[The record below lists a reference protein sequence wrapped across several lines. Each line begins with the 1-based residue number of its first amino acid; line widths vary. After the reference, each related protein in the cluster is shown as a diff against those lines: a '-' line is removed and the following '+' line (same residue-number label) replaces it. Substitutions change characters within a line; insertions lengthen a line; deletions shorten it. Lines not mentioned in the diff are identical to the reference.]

1 MALPK
6 PSSGQS
12 KRYRLKRR
20 GKRRPNAALHRIAV
34 SERRRHE
41 PAQRFVARKHAAG
54 KSTGEALRCLERH
67 LARTVWQY
75 NLEAVKR
82 TAASKWTVDA
92 KRGAAQR
99 YILMA
104 PSGRTP

>member
-1 MALPK
+1 M
-6 PSSGQS
+6 
-12 KRYRLKRR
+12 
-20 GKRRPNAALHRIAV
+20 AALEQMSKQVAAAREGLPAGGAAKGDRGA
-34 SERRRHE
+34 EARR
-41 PAQRFVARKHAAG
+41 AALVARKHAAG